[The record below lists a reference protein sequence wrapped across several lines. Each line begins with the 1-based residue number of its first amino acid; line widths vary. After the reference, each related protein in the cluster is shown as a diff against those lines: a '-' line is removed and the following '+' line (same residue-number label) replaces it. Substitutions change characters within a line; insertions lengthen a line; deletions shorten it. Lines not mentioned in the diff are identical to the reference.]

1 MFPGYDNLNDSDG
14 DGFGDTVID
23 SNKNSGLPD
32 AFVRASRDDEFL
44 EYQFSADNLDQFTG
58 FAIKIVMSG
67 TDEAHA
73 VKLKDLRA
81 IALA

>member
-1 MFPGYDNLNDSDG
+1 
-14 DGFGDTVID
+14 
-23 SNKNSGLPD
+23 
-32 AFVRASRDDEFL
+32 L
-44 EYQFSADNLDQFTG
+44 EYQFSAENLDQFTG

-73 VKLKDLRA
+73 VKLKDLRT